1 MRTVAVVLAGGSG
14 LRLGGE
20 LPKQLQLLAGRTLL
34 EHSVAAFEQAPG
46 VDDLIVVMPEA
57 FVEVAADILS
67 DKYGKLRRIIAGGAD
82 RPGSTRCAI
91 DLLTNEPLSVGRE
104 FHRPHADSP
113 QSQPHQPHQPRV
125 HRTPDQPQRSQR
137 PEPPSPPDGPRQPQP
152 GPASGERER
161 ERDCNVLFHD
171 AARPLV
177 DQRIIA
183 DCVAAL
189 DEHVALGVV
198 VPTADTIVRLAEG
211 TMVSIPPRESLGRCQ
226 TPQGFR
232 LSVIR
237 LAYERAAVDLKAGT
251 FSATD
256 DCGLVLRYLPEVP
269 VRAVAGSER
278 NLKIT
283 YAGDLRI
290 AESLLLTA
298 DS

>member
-1 MRTVAVVLAGGSG
+1 MRMVAVVLAGGSG

-34 EHSVAAFEQAPG
+34 EHSVAAFEQAAG
-46 VDDLIVVMPEA
+46 VDDIIVVMPDA
-57 FVEVAADILS
+57 FVETAASILG
-67 DKYGKLRRIIAGGAD
+67 DKYGKLRRIIPGGAD
-82 RPGSTRCAI
+82 RPGSTRSAI
-91 DLLTNEPLSVGRE
+91 DLLSRETPYGDPAPAKPAPTGAAPAEP
-104 FHRPHADSP
+104 
-113 QSQPHQPHQPRV
+113 
-125 HRTPDQPQRSQR
+125 TPAAA
-137 PEPPSPPDGPRQPQP
+137 E
-152 GPASGERER
+152 
-161 ERDCNVLFHD
+161 CNVLFHD

-189 DEHVALGVV
+189 AEHEALGVV
-198 VPTADTIVRLAEG
+198 VPTADTIVQLADG

-237 LAYERAAVDLKAGT
+237 RAYELAAVDLAAGT

-256 DCGLVLRYLPEVP
+256 DCGLVLRYLPEIP
-269 VRAVAGSER
+269 VKAVAGSER

-283 YAGDLRI
+283 YPGDLRI
-290 AESLLLTA
+290 AESLLL
-298 DS
+298 SSNS

>member
-34 EHSVAAFEQAPG
+34 EHSVAAFEQAPS
-46 VDDLIVVMPEA
+46 VDDIIVVMPAA
-57 FVEVAADILS
+57 FVETAASILGS
-67 DKYGKLRRIIAGGAD
+67 RYAKLRRIIPGGAD

-91 DLLTNEPLSVGRE
+91 DLLTSELP
-104 FHRPHADSP
+104 AA
-113 QSQPHQPHQPRV
+113 QPHRNLSPAATTAQPHRN
-125 HRTPDQPQRSQR
+125 
-137 PEPPSPPDGPRQPQP
+137 PP
-152 GPASGERER
+152 PAATATA
-161 ERDCNVLFHD
+161 DLNVLFHD

-183 DCVAAL
+183 DCVAGLA
-189 DEHVALGVV
+189 EHEALGVV
-198 VPTADTIVRLAEG
+198 VPTADTIVQLADA

-237 LAYERAAVDLKAGT
+237 RAYELAQADLAAGA

-256 DCGLVLRYLPEVP
+256 DCGLVLRYLPEIP
-269 VRAVAGSER
+269 VKAVVGSER

-290 AESLLLTA
+290 AESFLRVG
-298 DS
+298 S